1 MSDPA
6 AALAT
11 KLNELWTISR
21 PAILERM
28 TTLRAAHASLSVNL
42 ADSEARRQGREV
54 AHKLAGV
61 LGTFGLPQGS
71 AIASSIESLLM
82 TETPLTRDDVSALGA
97 QIAELDAL
105 IAAKP

>member
-71 AIASSIESLLM
+71 LIASSIESQLM
-82 TETPLTRDDVSALGA
+82 SDTPLTPADLSALDA
-97 QIAELDAL
+97 HIAELDAV
-105 IAAKP
+105 IASKA